1 MPDAINPYQPPQTDL
16 VAEGARRDGL
26 TWFSVSVPKLL
37 VMSVLTLGLYRWYW
51 FYKNWCV
58 VRDQRGES
66 VSPFW
71 RSVFFVFFAYSL
83 FTRMRVDAV
92 ERDQPVSWTAG
103 GQAGLLFLAAIAD
116 NILSRGHV
124 LDGMGLAGFIFIVL
138 PVVAGTLP
146 LTIVQGSLNALNGDP
161 DGSANRGYTPG
172 ALVISLVGLSLWGL
186 VALGMALS

>member
-83 FTRMRVDAV
+83 FSRVQVDAV

-103 GQAGLLFLAAIAD
+103 GMAGLVFAAAVAD
-116 NILSRGHV
+116 NALNRLPISDAV
-124 LDGMGLAGFIFIVL
+124 
-138 PVVAGTLP
+138 PVVGIAFVLLPTLLGTAALAV
-146 LTIVQGSLNALNGDP
+146 VQGTSNALNGDP
-161 DGSANRGYTPG
+161 SGSQNAGYTPG
-172 ALVISLVGLSLWGL
+172 ALAIGLLGLLLWGL
-186 VALGMALS
+186 IFVGAFLS